1 MNNACLS
8 CVTQSGLVLLW
19 RFDASVG
26 RLLCVAEG
34 VGHTRSLGCLA
45 FPHLA
50 ASAFLVSGSH
60 DLTLKLW
67 RLPADLTTTTT
78 TDDLA
83 TRVKVKLQVL
93 TTERGHDKD
102 INSVAVSP
110 NDRLVA
116 SGSQDKTVKV
126 WSADSLRLLGVCRGH
141 SKAVWSVCF
150 SPVDQVDD
158 HVAVTW
164 CVSVR
169 VLTAVVGEISTV
181 HLICCR
187 YHYRVMCVY
196 CTTSHDM

>member
-1 MNNACLS
+1 M
-8 CVTQSGLVLLW
+8 LLW

-45 FPHLA
+45 FPRLA

-67 RLPADLTTTTT
+67 RLPGDLTTTTTT

-150 SPVDQVDD
+150 SPVDQVGD
-158 HVAVTW
+158 HVVAFG
-164 CVSVR
+164 VSVHVHDLR
-169 VLTAVVGEISTV
+169 AVLVEISSA